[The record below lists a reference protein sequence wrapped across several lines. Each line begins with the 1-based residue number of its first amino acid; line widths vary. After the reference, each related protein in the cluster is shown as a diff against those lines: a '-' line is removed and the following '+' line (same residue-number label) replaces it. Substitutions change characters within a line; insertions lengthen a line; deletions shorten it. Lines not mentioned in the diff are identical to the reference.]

1 MKERPIL
8 FSAPMVRAILEGRK
22 TMTRRVVKD
31 VSSDCVEMLP
41 AGDIYW
47 QQYFCHNGGPIYGK
61 AWLTKCP
68 YGKSGDRL
76 WVRESWKT
84 YATLD
89 HLPPSKIKPWGP
101 GMEYLA
107 GGSTAMGQPLHG
119 MGKSRPS
126 ISMPRWA
133 SRIDLEITGVRIE
146 RLNQISNEDIL
157 REGIR
162 SESCN
167 ICVHTGGSGC
177 DHCLSLVKPFRE
189 LWDSINGKT
198 PGKTWDDNPFVWV
211 VEFKRGEK

>member
-22 TMTRRVVKD
+22 TMVRRVVK
-31 VSSDCVEMLP
+31 LNI
-41 AGDIYW
+41 AGRVHIRGFDW
-47 QQYFCHNGGPIYGK
+47 HPNDPN
-61 AWLTKCP
+61 AVRACP
-68 YGKSGDRL
+68 YGVVGDRL

>member
-1 MKERPIL
+1 
-8 FSAPMVRAILEGRK
+8 MV
-22 TMTRRVVKD
+22 RRVVSPQPSDHHWSRLPGYRHKMIKMETSKGLSLR
-31 VSSDCVEMLP
+31 SSHLYTSA
-41 AGDIYW
+41 AGSVREDGIEW
-47 QQYFCHNGGPIYGK
+47 CNF
-61 AWLTKCP
+61 P
-68 YGKSGDRL
+68 YGNVGDRL

-198 PGKTWDDNPFVWV
+198 PGKSWDDNPFVWV

>member
-1 MKERPIL
+1 
-8 FSAPMVRAILEGRK
+8 MV
-22 TMTRRVVKD
+22 RRVVK
-31 VSSDCVEMLP
+31 LNI
-41 AGDIYW
+41 AGRVHIRGFDW
-47 QQYFCHNGGPIYGK
+47 HPNDPN
-61 AWLTKCP
+61 AVRACP
-68 YGKSGDRL
+68 YGVVGDRL

-211 VEFKRGEK
+211 VEFKRSEK